1 MRPLRNFRRKI
12 PGRATEAAGEME
24 RRPEFGNEAEAP
36 IIDAQELTLPG
47 GKIDPDELRA
57 RVEAAREDESPMPRV
72 QFHLLGDLKEA
83 RLDKYLTTRVRFL
96 SRNQLQ
102 QIIEMGGASVNGRI
116 AKSSTKLKKD
126 DVLRLAI
133 PPPPSSEVVPEEI
146 PIEVLFEDDFLIVL
160 NKAPGIIVH
169 PARAELDGTLIN
181 ALAWHFAHTSSG
193 SLSEVG
199 KDLARPGVVHRL
211 DRDTSGCIVFA
222 KDEET
227 HWKIGA
233 QFEKRTVDK
242 RYLAVVQ
249 GWVEPEAM
257 VIDRPIGPHPS
268 RVKGYREKMVVRHDD
283 LGKPSVTICRVRERY
298 RIHDRVVGDQQFSL
312 VELELKTGRT
322 HQIRVHLSDAGWP
335 IVGDDMYGGR
345 AFEHEGKPIIAR
357 QCLHAALLAIEH
369 PKTGEALVFVAP
381 PRGDML
387 ELVAH
392 LRSAGEVD
400 RVHVNATVPLAR
412 LGLGWPEPGSAV

>member
-1 MRPLRNFRRKI
+1 MQRELDF
-12 PGRATEAAGEME
+12 GDEAG
-24 RRPEFGNEAEAP
+24 AP
-36 IIDAQELTLPG
+36 IIDAQELARPG
-47 GKIDPDELRA
+47 GKIDPDELRL
-57 RVEAAREDESPMPRV
+57 RVEAVREDESPMPRV

-83 RLDKYLTTRVRFL
+83 RLDKYLTTRVTFL

-126 DVLRLAI
+126 DILRLAI

-146 PIEVLFEDDFLIVL
+146 PIEVLYEDEYLIVL

-169 PARAELDGTLIN
+169 PARTELDGTMIN
-181 ALAWHFAHTSSG
+181 ALAWHFAHTSG
-193 SLSEVG
+193 GTLSEVG
-199 KDLARPGVVHRL
+199 KELARPGVVHRL

-227 HWKIGA
+227 HWKLGA

-283 LGKPSVTICRVRERY
+283 LGRPSVTICRVRERY
-298 RIHDRVVGDQQFSL
+298 RLHGRAVGDQKYSL

-335 IVGDDMYGGR
+335 IAGDDMYGGR
-345 AFEHEGKPIIAR
+345 AFEEAGRVVMGR
-357 QCLHAALLAIEH
+357 QCLHAALLAFEH
-369 PKTGEALVFVAP
+369 PKTGEALVFTAP
-381 PRGDML
+381 PRADML
-387 ELVAH
+387 ELIGL
-392 LRSAGEVD
+392 LRASGEVD
-400 RVHVNATVPLAR
+400 RVHVSQTVPLGR
-412 LGLGWPEPGSAV
+412 LGLGWSESE

>member
-1 MRPLRNFRRKI
+1 MRRDLD
-12 PGRATEAAGEME
+12 
-24 RRPEFGNEAEAP
+24 FGDEAEAP
-36 IIDAQELTLPG
+36 IIDALDLIQPG

-57 RVEAAREDESPMPRV
+57 RVEEAREDESPMPRV
-72 QFHLLGDLKEA
+72 EFCLLGDLKEA

-102 QIIEMGGASVNGRI
+102 QIIDSGGASVNGKL
-116 AKSSTKLKKD
+116 AKSSTKLKKG
-126 DVLRLAI
+126 DVLRLGI
-133 PPPPSSEVVPEEI
+133 PPPPSSEVVPEKI
-146 PIEVLFEDDFLIVL
+146 PIEILHEDDHLLVL

-169 PARAELDGTLIN
+169 PARTELDGTLIN
-181 ALAWHFAHTSSG
+181 ALAWHFANTSSG

-227 HWKIGA
+227 HWKLGS

-268 RVKGYREKMVVRHDD
+268 KVKGYREKMVVRHDD

-322 HQIRVHLSDAGWP
+322 HQIRVHMTDAGWP

-345 AFEHEGKPIIAR
+345 AFLDGDEAIVSR
-357 QCLHAALLAIEH
+357 QCLHAALLALEH
-369 PKTGEALVFVAP
+369 PKTGEAMVFVAP
-381 PRGDML
+381 PRDDML
-387 ELVAH
+387 SLISY
-392 LRSAGEVD
+392 LRKAGEVD
-400 RVHVNATVPLAR
+400 RVHVNSTVPMVR
-412 LGLGWPEPGSAV
+412 LGLGWPGSGEAPGAQAG